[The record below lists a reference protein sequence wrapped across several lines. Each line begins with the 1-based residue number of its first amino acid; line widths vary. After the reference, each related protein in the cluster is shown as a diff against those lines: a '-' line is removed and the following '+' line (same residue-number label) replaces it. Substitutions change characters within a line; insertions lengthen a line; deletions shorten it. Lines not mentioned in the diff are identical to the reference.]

1 MTGHFEKST
10 RCRRNQ
16 NQNSQGTSSQHQPNR
31 QDNRGDDRRNYYRD
45 DRRGDRRYDR
55 RNDHREVKNIDA
67 DETQRYSDDDGT
79 YRASDD
85 DHQEVFIDLVVDNVD
100 ALEWTKQC
108 EIDGLNVRFKL
119 DTGAQVNI
127 LPEEI
132 FITLD

>member
-1 MTGHFEKST
+1 MITGIARIF
-10 RCRRNQ
+10 Q
-16 NQNSQGTSSQHQPNR
+16 QGARARERS
-31 QDNRGDDRRNYYRD
+31 DRVGEWWGNFF
-45 DRRGDRRYDR
+45 RRYDR

-108 EIDGLNVRFKL
+108 EIDGLNVKFKL

-132 FITLD
+132 FNNTRTEFGKV